1 MVLTPPHQKRSDVET
16 GDREAIVRLGEA
28 DRRRIRDRAEAD
40 YPVEACG
47 LLIGKRVGD
56 EVWIRSVRE
65 AVNLETDHAATR
77 YELDPQAFLA
87 ADRDARRM
95 GLDVVGFWHSHPD
108 APPAPSET
116 DLAAAWSGYVYM
128 IVSVEAGTA
137 KEMRVWSL
145 TDGSFEEGVLK

>member
-1 MVLTPPHQKRSDVET
+1 MVLTPPHQKRNDVET
-16 GDREAIVRLGEA
+16 EDREAIVRLGEA
-28 DRRRIRDRAEAD
+28 DRRRIREWAEAD

-56 EVWIRSVRE
+56 EVWVRSVRE
-65 AVNLETDHAATR
+65 AANLENDRAATR

-87 ADRDARRM
+87 ADRDARQM
-95 GLDVVGFWHSHPD
+95 GFDVVGFWHSHPD
-108 APPAPSET
+108 APPAPSDT
-116 DLAAAWSGYVYM
+116 DLAAAWPGYLYM
-128 IVSVEAGTA
+128 IVSVETGTA

>member
-1 MVLTPPHQKRSDVET
+1 MET
-16 GDREAIVRLGEA
+16 KDREAVVRLGEA
-28 DRRRIRDRAEAD
+28 DRRRIREWTEAG

-65 AVNLETDHAATR
+65 AANLESDRAATR

-87 ADRDARRM
+87 ADREARRM

-108 APPAPSET
+108 APPVPSET
-116 DLAAAWSGYVYM
+116 DLAAAWPGYVYM

-137 KEMRVWSL
+137 KEIRVWSL
-145 TDGSFEEGVLK
+145 TDGSFQQGVLK